1 MIKLMKKLTKKQ
13 VILIILSIVLIFGQ
27 VWFELKMPDYMA
39 EVTRLVQTPGTQI
52 SDIWYNGMC
61 MLLCTLGSILIA
73 VISGYL
79 ISYIS
84 SLFSY
89 NITKELFKKIQSF
102 SFENI
107 EKFSTA
113 SLITRSTNDVTQIEM
128 FLGFGMMIFIK
139 SPIMAFWAIRKIL
152 NKGIE
157 WTIATGIAVII
168 MLIVLSF
175 LIFIVIPKIQVLQT
189 LIDKLNLVS
198 RENITGIRVIR
209 AFNAEKFHEDKI
221 ASVNEKLTSLQ
232 KFIQKSFAIMQPM
245 MMTIMYILTLVIY
258 IIGARL
264 ISEAILPDKIN
275 IFGNMIVFSAY
286 SMQVIMSFLM
296 MAFLMVMYSR
306 SQVSADRINEVF
318 DTEETIYSGSFS
330 GETQEKGIIEFK
342 NVSFKYPDASEYVLN
357 NISFKTKKG
366 ETLAFIG
373 TTGSGK
379 STLINL
385 VTRFYDVTSGEILID
400 GINVK
405 EYDFK
410 TLYNK
415 IGYVPQQAVMFNLSV
430 KENIAFGKG
439 GTNVYESII
448 DEAISISQSQ
458 EFVEKMDE
466 GKDSM
471 IARGGTNVSG
481 GQKQRLSIARA
492 IARRA
497 EIFIFDDSFSALDFK
512 TESTLRKQ
520 LKENTNEAT
529 TLIVASRVGS
539 IMKADKIIL
548 LDNGEISGIGTHKK
562 LWENNELY
570 REIVRSQLSEEE
582 INESI
587 K

>member
-439 GTNVYESII
+439 GTNVDESII

>member
-39 EVTRLVQTPGTQI
+39 EVTRLVQTPGTQM
-52 SDIWYNGMC
+52 SEIWYNGMY
-61 MLLCTLGSILIA
+61 MLLCTLGSIVIA

-139 SPIMAFWAIRKIL
+139 SPIMALWAIRKIL

-209 AFNAEKFHEDKI
+209 AFNADKFHEDKF

-306 SQVSADRINEVF
+306 SQVSAERINEVF

-439 GTNVYESII
+439 GTNVDESII
-448 DEAISISQSQ
+448 DEAISISQSK

>member
-439 GTNVYESII
+439 GTNVDESII

-492 IARRA
+492 IARRT

>member
-1 MIKLMKKLTKKQ
+1 
-13 VILIILSIVLIFGQ
+13 
-27 VWFELKMPDYMA
+27 MPDYMA

-439 GTNVYESII
+439 GTNVDESII

>member
-39 EVTRLVQTPGTQI
+39 EVTRLVQTPGTQM
-52 SDIWYNGMC
+52 SEIWYNGMY
-61 MLLCTLGSILIA
+61 MLLCTLGSIVIA

-139 SPIMAFWAIRKIL
+139 SPIMALWAIRKIL

-264 ISEAILPDKIN
+264 ISDAILPDKIN

-306 SQVSADRINEVF
+306 SQVSAERINEVF

-439 GTNVYESII
+439 GTNVDESII
-448 DEAISISQSQ
+448 DEAISISQSK

>member
-39 EVTRLVQTPGTQI
+39 EVTRLVQTPGTQM
-52 SDIWYNGMC
+52 SEIWYNGMY
-61 MLLCTLGSILIA
+61 MLLCTLGSIVIA

-139 SPIMAFWAIRKIL
+139 SPIMALWAIRKIL

-306 SQVSADRINEVF
+306 SQVSAERINEVF

-439 GTNVYESII
+439 GTNVDESII
-448 DEAISISQSQ
+448 DEAIFISQSK

>member
-52 SDIWYNGMC
+52 SDIWYNGMY

-107 EKFSTA
+107 ENFSTA

-296 MAFLMVMYSR
+296 MAFLMVIYSR
-306 SQVSADRINEVF
+306 SQVSAKRINEVF

-379 STLINL
+379 STLVNL

-439 GTNVYESII
+439 GTNVDESII

>member
-209 AFNAEKFHEDKI
+209 SFNAEKFHEDKI

-439 GTNVYESII
+439 GTNVDESII